1 MFEKGL
7 SLIIPDVLSVNRNV
21 PKEYFRNQSFV
32 IDEFLLRKLT
42 VNRGFSLTIRMINT
56 DSEPGEICGGIRR
69 ERHLENQLE
78 RFLISL

>member
-56 DSEPGEICGGIRR
+56 DSEPGECKNVV

-78 RFLISL
+78 RF

>member
-56 DSEPGEICGGIRR
+56 DSDPCARSVGDSRIVKRDT
-69 ERHLENQLE
+69 
-78 RFLISL
+78 

>member
-56 DSEPGEICGGIRR
+56 DSEPLAKNVV

-78 RFLISL
+78 RF